1 MGLNWYI
8 NRENG
13 RKMFAEGLGGTGA
26 PSRINR
32 RLSGRT
38 KSAAGIV
45 GYYGDGLMF
54 KTGFK
59 GLKRDNGSAGT
70 QGGISG
76 FILCH
81 RVDADGDLRLLEGIS
96 IYSNYG

>member
-1 MGLNWYI
+1 
-8 NRENG
+8 
-13 RKMFAEGLGGTGA
+13 
-26 PSRINR
+26 
-32 RLSGRT
+32 
-38 KSAAGIV
+38 
-45 GYYGDGLMF
+45 MF